1 MPRRTTILDQLPTS
15 CHNCAAAGPATG
27 RWPDKEALLGAI
39 RMTGRG
45 SLPFPTPCR
54 GGRGRVTLNSPAA
67 RDRRRRPTDDV

>member
-45 SLPFPTPCR
+45 SLTGQACTQDTHKTSQ
-54 GGRGRVTLNSPAA
+54 VQQTYVHSSAA
-67 RDRRRRPTDDV
+67 RY